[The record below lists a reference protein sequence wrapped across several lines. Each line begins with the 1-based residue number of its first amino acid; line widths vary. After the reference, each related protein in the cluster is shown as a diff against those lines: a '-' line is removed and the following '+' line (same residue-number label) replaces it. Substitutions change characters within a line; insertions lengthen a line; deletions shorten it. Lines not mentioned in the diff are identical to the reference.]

1 MEWIRLYSKHH
12 YPNLLVLEPV
22 GKLYRGLPVTN
33 LEIYLIP
40 RLLQSQ
46 GRWVPWS
53 QRFLLIFL
61 RVREKESRSGE
72 EKSEKN
78 ESQKETE

>member
-1 MEWIRLYSKHH
+1 MEWIRLYSKHR

-46 GRWVPWS
+46 GRRAKSTLVPQVS
-53 QRFLLIFL
+53 LDFSS
-61 RVREKESRSGE
+61 REGEESRSGE
-72 EKSEKN
+72 E
-78 ESQKETE
+78 